1 MENRKLFYLLFI
13 GTATAITL
21 YLTYLVFK
29 PFLIPILLGII
40 FSIIF
45 HPTYLKLL
53 DFTKGRRTI
62 ASLITCLL
70 ITIMIIVPLTYVTTV
85 FVGEITSA
93 YNRFDKVMQSGTY
106 RDLFPFLDN
115 PAAQDLY
122 EKISRH
128 IEVLQIDV
136 RTVFMNAFRQV
147 GSYSVGI
154 MTGAAMN
161 AVIFILNI
169 ILMLFTVYYM
179 LRDSD
184 TIAIEIKRMIP
195 LTERQNERIFRRLK
209 EIISATLYG
218 TITSAA
224 AQGFL
229 GWLAFWSLGIG
240 SPVIWGVVMGLLAVL
255 PMLGAF
261 FIWLPAAVILL
272 IQGSYVKAIILFLWG
287 SLIISLTDN
296 LIWTL
301 LVSGKAMLHPLA
313 TFFGILGGILV
324 FGPIGLFAGP
334 FVIALFLI
342 LIDIVREVSEP
353 EKGGSATSPP
363 LAGVD

>member
-1 MENRKLFYLLFI
+1 MENKKLFYLFI

-29 PFLIPILLGII
+29 PFLSPIVLGII
-40 FSIIF
+40 FSIVF

-70 ITIMIIVPLTYVTTV
+70 ITMIIIVPLTYVTTV

-93 YNRFDKVMQSGTY
+93 YNRLDEVMQSGTY

-115 PAAQDLY
+115 PTVQSLY
-122 EKISRH
+122 KKISRH
-128 IEVLQIDV
+128 IEILQIDI
-136 RTVFMNAFRQV
+136 RTVFLNTFREI

-161 AVIFILNI
+161 VVIFILNI
-169 ILMLFTVYYM
+169 ILMLFTIYYL

-184 TIAIEIKRMIP
+184 TIVIEIKRMIP
-195 LTERQNERIFRRLK
+195 LTERQNDKIFKRLK

-229 GWLAFWSLGIG
+229 GWLAFWALGIG

-255 PMLGAF
+255 PVLGAF
-261 FIWLPAAVILL
+261 FIWLPASLFLL

-287 SLIISLTDN
+287 SLVISLIDN
-296 LIWTL
+296 LIWPI

-313 TFFGILGGILV
+313 TFFGILGGIIV

-342 LIDIVREVSEP
+342 LVEIVREVSEP
-353 EKGGSATSPP
+353 EKEGSVTSPP
-363 LAGVD
+363 LTGRD

>member
-1 MENRKLFYLLFI
+1 MENKKLFYLFI

-29 PFLIPILLGII
+29 PFLSPIVLGII
-40 FSIIF
+40 FSIVF

-70 ITIMIIVPLTYVTTV
+70 ITMIIIVPLTYVTTV

-93 YNRFDKVMQSGTY
+93 YNRLDEVMQSGTY

-115 PAAQDLY
+115 PTVQSLY
-122 EKISRH
+122 KKISRH
-128 IEVLQIDV
+128 IEVLQIDI
-136 RTVFMNAFRQV
+136 RTVFLNTFREI

-161 AVIFILNI
+161 VVIFILNI
-169 ILMLFTVYYM
+169 ILMLFTIYYL

-195 LTERQNERIFRRLK
+195 LTERQNDRIFKRLK

-229 GWLAFWSLGIG
+229 GWLAFWALGIG

-255 PMLGAF
+255 PVLGAF
-261 FIWLPAAVILL
+261 FIWLPASLFLL

-287 SLIISLTDN
+287 SLVISLIDN
-296 LIWTL
+296 LIWPI

-313 TFFGILGGILV
+313 TFFGILGGIIV

-342 LIDIVREVSEP
+342 LVEIVREVSEP
-353 EKGGSATSPP
+353 EKEGSVTSPP
-363 LAGVD
+363 LTGRD

>member
-1 MENRKLFYLLFI
+1 MENKKLFYLFI

-29 PFLIPILLGII
+29 PFLSPIVLGII
-40 FSIIF
+40 FSIVF

-70 ITIMIIVPLTYVTTV
+70 ITMIIIVPLTYVTTV

-93 YNRFDKVMQSGTY
+93 YNRFDEVMQSGTY

-115 PAAQDLY
+115 PAVHGFY
-122 EKISRH
+122 KKISRH
-128 IEVLQIDV
+128 IEVLQIDIK
-136 RTVFMNAFRQV
+136 TVFMNAFREV
-147 GSYSVGI
+147 SSYSVGI

-161 AVIFILNI
+161 VVIFILNI
-169 ILMLFTVYYM
+169 ILMLFTIYYL

-195 LTERQNERIFRRLK
+195 LTERQNDRIFKRLK

-229 GWLAFWSLGIG
+229 GWLAFWALGIG

-255 PMLGAF
+255 PVLGAF
-261 FIWLPAAVILL
+261 FIWLPASLFLL

-287 SLIISLTDN
+287 SLVISLIDN
-296 LIWTL
+296 LIWPI

-313 TFFGILGGILV
+313 TFFGILGGIIV

-342 LIDIVREVSEP
+342 LVEIIREVSEP
-353 EKGGSATSPP
+353 EKGGSVTSPP